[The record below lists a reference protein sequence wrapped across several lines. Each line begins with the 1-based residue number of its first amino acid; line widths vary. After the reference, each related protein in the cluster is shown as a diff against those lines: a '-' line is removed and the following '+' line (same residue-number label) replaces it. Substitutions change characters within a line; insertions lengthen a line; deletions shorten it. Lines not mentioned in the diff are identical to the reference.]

1 MKPLLLVLVFCAT
14 TVQAEPLVI
23 PLSVYAAAASADLH
37 SMYRGLQYQGVRE
50 ANPLGAWLSDNPEQL
65 VVFSSLAEAGTVYA
79 VHRLWGKR
87 HPRWERVI
95 LYTAAAGRIAIAAR
109 NYRGVAQLQREG
121 RPLKGARYV
130 WPTP

>member
-1 MKPLLLVLVFCAT
+1 MKSLLLVLTLGCAT
-14 TVQAEPLVI
+14 TVQAEPLAI
-23 PLSVYAAAASADLH
+23 PFSVYFGAAATDLH
-37 SMYRGLQYQGVRE
+37 STYRGLQYQGVRE

-79 VHRLWGKR
+79 LHRLWGKR

-95 LYTAAAGRIAIAAR
+95 LYTAAAGRMAIATR
-109 NYRGVAQLQREG
+109 NYRGVAQMQREG

-130 WPTP
+130 WP